1 MTLKN
6 TLKNYFNSGS
16 PDKRTKRRIGGLVIA
31 ITAVALVAA
40 LLVLTVSSIASAIAN
55 KKANAAGEGAPVS
68 AAIETV
74 SGNIDDIKANLNSLV
89 TLVDGSGLVL
99 TKNDV
104 KTFAPENRTNIG
116 DAKNPAYAY
125 GISAI
130 SYKIDALI
138 IEAYIAFDK
147 MACDFFAANNTK
159 IIVTEVYNTEGSQ
172 VTATFANA
180 LTVRLHTSDEEGTNN
195 YPHTI
200 YGDARY
206 NWIYQNAA
214 NYGFVR
220 VSNEEG
226 EKDVFRYVGVV
237 HAKAMGANKTI
248 SEYIEELKGMSAE
261 APKVVKSYTSKIDGA
276 KVSEAKIYY
285 VPYGESYALPNP
297 DKFTFTASNVGDGYV
312 ITCFAK

>member
-104 KTFAPENRTNIG
+104 KTFAFGKNGNRTPVG
-116 DAKNPAYAY
+116 EDSGGNPIYAY
-125 GISAI
+125 GCNSP
-130 SYKIDALI
+130 SKDALI
-138 IEAYIAFDK
+138 SEAYAAFDK
-147 MACDFFAANNTK
+147 MACDFYNNAGNHKIFVFKAYRTDNDVAAA
-159 IIVTEVYNTEGSQ
+159 Y
-172 VTATFANA
+172 ANG
-180 LTVRLHTSDEEGTNN
+180 LTVKLHTFDNN
-195 YPHTI
+195 YETSI
-200 YGDARY
+200 YEDARY

-248 SEYIEELKGMSAE
+248 SEYIEEFKGTSAE
-261 APKVVKSYTSKIDGA
+261 APMVVKSFTSKIDGA

-297 DKFTFTASNVGDGYV
+297 DKYTFTASNVGDGYV